1 MKKNHL
7 ISILI
12 IILVYVAAS
21 MLIHKSYI
29 LPGITDILVS
39 LKDVLLSGTFLKV
52 VFTTLYRTFI
62 GLLISFFIALV
73 LALCAYFNETVRE
86 LLHPLYVLLKTIPNI
101 TYIIVALLWLGR
113 NGSVILVASLVVFP
127 IFYNSIL
134 NALLNI
140 DDSLIKVTRLYQGP
154 ILHKI
159 IHVYLPLIKKDILA
173 ALGNCCSLGF
183 KVSIM
188 AEILSQVKSGIGKE
202 LYYAKAN
209 FLMADIFAWTILII
223 LISSLFD
230 HLISLFNKED

>member
-1 MKKNHL
+1 MKRNYL
-7 ISILI
+7 ISIVV
-12 IILVYVAAS
+12 IILVYVIAGAA
-21 MLIHKSYI
+21 INKSYI
-29 LPGITDILVS
+29 LPGLPEIVLS
-39 LKDVLLSGTFLKV
+39 LRNILLSGSFLNV
-52 VFTTLYRTFI
+52 VFTTLYRTLA
-62 GLLISFFIALV
+62 GLLISFVIALS
-73 LALCAYFNETVRE
+73 LALLAYFNRTARE

-113 NGSVILVASLVVFP
+113 TGSVILVASLVVFP

-140 DDSLIKVTRLYQGP
+140 DDSLIKATRLYQGSL
-154 ILHKI
+154 IHKI
-159 IHVYLPLIKKDILA
+159 ARVYLPLIRNDILSSFA
-173 ALGNCCSLGF
+173 NCCSLGF

-223 LISSLFD
+223 VISSLFD
-230 HLISLFNKED
+230 YVISLFNSKE